1 MRGALSVPLLMSVS
15 EAFSVPFLTLI
26 KPCYTQTYMCACAN
40 YNWYENTV
48 SLFEGLLFLG
58 IMTILCLRY
67 YKSSSC
73 LFVYSG
79 KNKLIPHICVLRE
92 THRVYPVAHP
102 TFLLKI
108 YISKC
113 MRSMWELE
121 RRRTD
126 AFELWCQRRLLRVLW
141 TARRSNQSIL
151 KEISPGCS
159 LEVYVPRFFVL
170 SQQRFGAT
178 DIKALGASQLFGLG
192 QTVLQLLG
200 KSVLQLYFI

>member
-26 KPCYTQTYMCACAN
+26 KPCYTQTHMCACAN

-48 SLFEGLLFLG
+48 SLFKGLLFLG
-58 IMTILCLRY
+58 IMTILCLQY

-126 AFELWCQRRLLRVLW
+126 AFELWCQRRLLSVLW

-159 LEVYVPRFFVL
+159 LEVSHECMFLGSLSCHNKDLERRTLKPSAHHSSWVL
-170 SQQRFGAT
+170 DKPCYS
-178 DIKALGASQLFGLG
+178 S
-192 QTVLQLLG
+192 
-200 KSVLQLYFI
+200 